1 MISKA
6 CKYGIRAVVFV
17 ASRTEA
23 GLKLNVR
30 DISREVDA
38 PEAFTAKILQ
48 VLSKHQLISSL
59 KGPYGGFYLT
69 DAQLEL
75 PLLQIVEA
83 IDGMTIFKECG
94 LGLKQ
99 CSEVHPCPMHDRFKA
114 ARETLKDVF
123 AKTTVRQ
130 LALELKEGTSFITN
144 LA

>member
-114 ARETLKDVF
+114 AREALKDVF